1 MEKRVSDFNDEVW
14 EKFKRSKET
23 NNKRNVGNSKRVKT
37 KKIVKSDKLD
47 DMKLI
52 FSFCIMILKFFVL
65 LNILV
70 ITSRML

>member
-14 EKFKRSKET
+14 RKFKRSK
-23 NNKRNVGNSKRVKT
+23 NVSKKRSIGNCKRVKT

-52 FSFCIMILKFFVL
+52 FSFCIMALKFFVL
-65 LNILV
+65 LNVLV

>member
-14 EKFKRSKET
+14 TKFKRSKDVG
-23 NNKRNVGNSKRVKT
+23 KKISVGNSKRVKAR
-37 KKIVKSDKLD
+37 KIIKSDKLD

-52 FSFCIMILKFFVL
+52 FSFCIMALKFCVL

>member
-23 NNKRNVGNSKRVKT
+23 NNKRNVGNYKRVRL
-37 KKIVKSDKLD
+37 KKVKKPDRLD

-52 FSFCIMILKFFVL
+52 FSFCIMLLKFFVL
-65 LNILV
+65 LNVLV
-70 ITSRML
+70 ITSKML

>member
-14 EKFKRSKET
+14 TKFKRSKET
-23 NNKRNVGNSKRVKT
+23 NNKRNVGNCKRVRL
-37 KKIVKSDKLD
+37 KKVKKPDRLD

-52 FSFCIMILKFFVL
+52 FSFCILLLKFFVL
-65 LNILV
+65 LNVLV

>member
-14 EKFKRSKET
+14 TKFKRSKKT
-23 NNKRNVGNSKRVKT
+23 NNKRNVGNGKRVKT

-70 ITSRML
+70 ITSKML